1 MRTLESKIDAMQSRN
16 DRLQQSYQVATP
28 RESLDLAEAR
38 ADIAAL
44 RQQIDDVE
52 RQQSKLGDALD
63 RIDSWARDQEAAGE
77 GLSNRVERQ
86 TLRLTESQER
96 MSELADR
103 IEGLQGVLHGTI
115 ETVNNTRAEWV
126 AHETARSREVTGRM
140 VGLYVIGCVAL
151 TVAIATLIIVLTRVG
166 L

>member
-16 DRLQQSYQVATP
+16 DRLQQSYQAAAP
-28 RESLDLAEAR
+28 RESLDLAEVR
-38 ADIAAL
+38 ADLASL
-44 RQQIDDVE
+44 RSQIDDVE
-52 RQQSKLGDALD
+52 RQQSKLGDVLD
-63 RIDSWARDQEAAGE
+63 RFDAWARDQEAASE
-77 GLSNRVERQ
+77 GLSNRVEKQ

-96 MSELADR
+96 AGELADR
-103 IEGLQGVLHGTI
+103 IESLQGVVHGTI
-115 ETVNNTRAEWV
+115 ETLNNSRAEWI
-126 AHETARSREVTGRM
+126 AHESARSREITGRM